1 MGYRKR
7 KKKRDGS
14 QEEEEREMGHRKRH
28 RSWREGHHWM
38 RKREREGWVTEGG
51 RGKSQEE
58 EERERWVT
66 VRGRLGGER
75 ECLDICDQSELLH

>member
-1 MGYRKR
+1 
-7 KKKRDGS
+7 
-14 QEEEEREMGHRKRH
+14 
-28 RSWREGHHWM
+28 M